1 VTVAEVP
8 LSSVVMGAGRMLS
21 DLPLLKR
28 LAAA

>member
-1 VTVAEVP
+1 MTVAEEP
-8 LSSVVMGAGRMLS
+8 LASVVMGAGRMLS